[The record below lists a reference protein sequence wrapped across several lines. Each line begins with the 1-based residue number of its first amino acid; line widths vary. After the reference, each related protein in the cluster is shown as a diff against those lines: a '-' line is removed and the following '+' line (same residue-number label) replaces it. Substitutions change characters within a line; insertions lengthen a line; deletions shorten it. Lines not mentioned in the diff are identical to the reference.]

1 MLELSRNNV
10 ENVCGGVG
18 PIVDKSDVFYKVGHA
33 IGEGIKFIGA
43 VGGLFA
49 AGVAA
54 AAGLE
59 S

>member
-1 MLELSRNNV
+1 MLELTRDNV
-10 ENVCGGVG
+10 ENVCGGVD
-18 PIVDKSDVFYKVGHA
+18 PIVDKSDGFYKVGHA

-43 VGGLFA
+43 VGSLFA

-54 AAGLE
+54 AVGLE